1 MSTLFK
7 AGKFRTGAAAL
18 TLMVSSSA
26 FALTLDEA
34 KQQGLAG
41 ETFSGYIAQVESA
54 ASRNDVKNLVK
65 EINAARSQKYSELA
79 QGNRM
84 KADEVAKIAGQKL
97 VTRAPKGEY
106 VLGINGQWLK
116 KE

>member
-1 MSTLFK
+1 MRKLIN
-7 AGKFRTGAAAL
+7 GGLAAL
-18 TLMVSSSA
+18 TLLISTSA

-41 ETFSGYIAQVESA
+41 ETFSGYIAAVDK
-54 ASRNDVKNLVK
+54 ASSRQDVSVLVK
-65 EINAARSQKYSELA
+65 EINAARAQKYTELA
-79 QGNRM
+79 QTNRM
-84 KADEVAKIAGQKL
+84 KAEEVAKIAGQKL
-97 VTRAPKGEY
+97 VTRAPPGEY